1 MTKQTFLRRMKKSK
15 LFIIGC
21 VVFVGII
28 LLCLLSPLYVQHD
41 PLQADL
47 ANRLHAPEG
56 FANGLKGYVLGAD
69 AMGRDVLTR
78 LLMGGR
84 YSLLIA
90 TLTLIPSAFI
100 GIFLGLLA
108 GYYGGMTETVIMRFC
123 DIMMSIPSL
132 MLAVCIVAVLGASMP
147 NLILTLTITSWIV
160 GCRVIRGEVLAIRK
174 SEYVQAAR
182 CMGASNM
189 RIMIKEVLPNV
200 VTPAIITESQHFGA
214 IILTEASLGFLGLG
228 IPIPKPS
235 WGTMLSDGRA
245 YITQAPWLV
254 LAPGIVLMLTVLACN
269 FLGTG
274 LRDIL
279 DPKNKD

>member
-1 MTKQTFLRRMKKSK
+1 MKKSK
-15 LFIIGC
+15 LFLIGGF
-21 VVFVGII
+21 VFIAII
-28 LLCLLSPLYVQHD
+28 LLCLFSPLYVQHD
-41 PLQADL
+41 PLKADL

-56 FANGLKGYVLGAD
+56 FAHGLSGFVLGAD

-78 LLMGGR
+78 MLVGGR
-84 YSLLIA
+84 YSLMIA

-100 GIFLGLLA
+100 GIFLGLIA
-108 GYYGGMTETVIMRFC
+108 GYYGGLTEAIIMRFC
-123 DIMMSIPSL
+123 DIMMAIPGL
-132 MLAVCIVAVLGASMP
+132 MLAVCIVAVLGANMP
-147 NLILTLTITSWIV
+147 NLILTLTVTSWIV
-160 GCRVIRGEVLAIRK
+160 GCRVIRGEVLAIRR

-182 CMGASNM
+182 CMGAGNF
-189 RIMIKEVLPNV
+189 RIMVKEILPNV

-228 IPIPKPS
+228 IPMPKPS

-254 LAPGIVLMLTVLACN
+254 VAPGVILMLTVLACN

-279 DPKNKD
+279 DPRNKD